1 MYSDKEK
8 LTSANI
14 TDIMQ
19 TAYIDYSMS
28 VIVSRALPD
37 ARDGLKPVQRRIL
50 YAMLR
55 EGLVH
60 NRPFDKCAGVVG
72 EVLKNYHPH
81 GDSSVYDTLVRL
93 AQNWVMRY
101 QLIEPQGNFGS
112 VDGDPPAA
120 YRYTECRL
128 SEVSAE
134 LLARLQGG
142 WSPFLYRLWYL
153 TGAMHGVTFLGLGSL
168 ALLRPRAARGLLL
181 ALSPLFLWGLY
192 LVASAPL
199 DFARLPEPYA
209 PLGAAFP
216 PPGLTS
222 PRLWTLPFNLLGT
235 LLMAGVALYTT
246 LLFRRQNPLRARGT
260 ALILLATLVLASTS
274 ALNRFGVAG
283 LEEAGRALGVGLLYL
298 GVLLADGSVAYAG
311 GRA

>member
-1 MYSDKEK
+1 MVLGLLATALSWALFALTFGRFRRRPSLHNALYS
-8 LTSANI
+8 LGLLFF
-14 TDIMQ
+14 
-19 TAYIDYSMS
+19 
-28 VIVSRALPD
+28 AL
-37 ARDGLKPVQRRIL
+37 A
-50 YAMLR
+50 
-55 EGLVH
+55 
-60 NRPFDKCAGVVG
+60 
-72 EVLKNYHPH
+72 
-81 GDSSVYDTLVRL
+81 
-93 AQNWVMRY
+93 
-101 QLIEPQGNFGS
+101 
-112 VDGDPPAA
+112 
-120 YRYTECRL
+120 
-128 SEVSAE
+128 VSAE

-168 ALLRPRAARGLLL
+168 ALLNPRAARGLLL

-298 GVLLADGSVAYAG
+298 GVVLADRSVTYAG

>member
-1 MYSDKEK
+1 MVLGLLATALSWALFALTFGRFRRRPSLPNALYS
-8 LTSANI
+8 LGLLFF
-14 TDIMQ
+14 
-19 TAYIDYSMS
+19 
-28 VIVSRALPD
+28 AL
-37 ARDGLKPVQRRIL
+37 A
-50 YAMLR
+50 
-55 EGLVH
+55 
-60 NRPFDKCAGVVG
+60 
-72 EVLKNYHPH
+72 
-81 GDSSVYDTLVRL
+81 
-93 AQNWVMRY
+93 
-101 QLIEPQGNFGS
+101 
-112 VDGDPPAA
+112 
-120 YRYTECRL
+120 
-128 SEVSAE
+128 VSAE

-199 DFARLPEPYA
+199 DLARLPEPYA
-209 PLGAAFP
+209 PSGAAFP
-216 PPGLTS
+216 PPGLAS